1 MWNLLNRFRTA
12 DTHEEPI
19 FPDVSVQLK
28 VRGINGRALMVNGH
42 LISAGRQKTMEVNID
57 GRYYEL
63 TNLVTVGLTCMRL
76 FIDGID
82 QVALP

>member
-1 MWNLLNRFRTA
+1 
-12 DTHEEPI
+12 
-19 FPDVSVQLK
+19 
-28 VRGINGRALMVNGH
+28 
-42 LISAGRQKTMEVNID
+42 MEVNID